1 MCTIGTLVFRYE
13 KCDLLKNFF
22 FTHSMDETKLRHL
35 REAIQQEKKQPLLR
49 QNYAMKKDH
58 GGGGSGSNFVKS
70 ANNSPN
76 SSVDRKV
83 INC

>member
-1 MCTIGTLVFRYE
+1 
-13 KCDLLKNFF
+13 
-22 FTHSMDETKLRHL
+22 MDETKLRHL

-49 QNYAMKKDH
+49 QNYAAMKKDH
-58 GGGGSGSNFVKS
+58 GGSNFVKS

-83 INC
+83 CVIKEI

>member
-1 MCTIGTLVFRYE
+1 
-13 KCDLLKNFF
+13 
-22 FTHSMDETKLRHL
+22 MDETKLRHL

-49 QNYAMKKDH
+49 QNYAAMKKDH

-83 INC
+83 ILNC